1 MNDPTREAIAAQLL
15 AMRSQID
22 AALMLIGA
30 GSEPEEVPE
39 GCQHPPDR
47 RMSLRGGTWACRE
60 CGYSP
65 GEEGSN

>member
-22 AALMLIGA
+22 ATLMLIG
-30 GSEPEEVPE
+30 GGGETTEEPE
-39 GCQHPPDR
+39 GCQHPAER
-47 RMSLRGGTWACRE
+47 RVGLRGGVWACRD